1 MPPALSRRGQPDDF
15 FLFGAAGGIQDGR
28 LFSMMRAFSFRDSS
42 IALALLGIAVFFGMV
57 EPKFL
62 DARNLSL
69 LMTELSITATLAMG
83 MLLVILPGHIDLSVG
98 SGLALLSGI
107 ATVLTTKAGLPAPVG
122 LLTGLLAGL
131 GIWWLKGVLVVR
143 ERIPAFIVTLAG
155 LLVFRGLF
163 WLVIQNQT
171 VPVVAGGETNLYSL
185 LSTFYLPPA
194 AGFAL
199 AALVAAGL
207 AWAAWKG
214 RAERR
219 AAGFEME
226 DGELAFLRVFVAAQA
241 VLLLVVITN
250 QFRGIP
256 LPALIF
262 ASVALAVHVLTR
274 HTAFGRHLYAIGG
287 NVEAALVSGVPVHRV
302 VITAL
307 AMMGGIVA
315 VTGFML
321 TSYTGNSTTDLGE
334 WMELDAVAACV
345 IGGVSLRGGRG
356 TVLGVLAGALIMATL
371 LNGMTLMSVSPE
383 YKLIVRGGVL
393 LAAVWMDMRLSRA

>member
-1 MPPALSRRGQPDDF
+1 MTRS
-15 FLFGAAGGIQDGR
+15 
-28 LFSMMRAFSFRDSS
+28 FSLRDYS
-42 IALALLGIAVFFGMV
+42 IAFALLGICAFFGIV

-62 DARNLSL
+62 DSRNLSL

-83 MLLVILPGHIDLSVG
+83 MLIIILPGHIDLSVG

-107 ATVLTTKAGLPAPVG
+107 ATVLTTKAGWPAPVA
-122 LLTGLLAGL
+122 LSVGLLAGL
-131 GIWWLKGVLVVR
+131 VIWWGKGLLIVK

-171 VPVVAGGETNLYSL
+171 VPVVAGGQTNLYSL
-185 LSTFYLPPA
+185 ISTFYLPPL
-194 AGFAL
+194 AGYA
-199 AALVAAGL
+199 VAAVVITVMI
-207 AWAAWKG
+207 WATLKG

-219 AAGFEME
+219 VNGFEVA
-226 DGELAFLRVFVAAQA
+226 DGESSFMRVFIAAQA
-241 VLLLVVITN
+241 VLLFVIVTN

-256 LPALIF
+256 LPAMIF
-262 ASVALAVHVLTR
+262 AAVALVVFVLTQ
-274 HTAFGRHLYAIGG
+274 HTAFGRYLYAIGG
-287 NVEAALVSGVPVHRV
+287 NAEAALVSGVPVQRV
-302 VITAL
+302 VITAF
-307 AMMGGIVA
+307 AMMGAIVA

-371 LNGMTLMSVSPE
+371 LNGMTLMAVSPE
-383 YKLIVRGGVL
+383 YKLMVRGSVL
-393 LAAVWMDMRLSRA
+393 LAAVWMDMRLGRQ

>member
-1 MPPALSRRGQPDDF
+1 MARS
-15 FLFGAAGGIQDGR
+15 
-28 LFSMMRAFSFRDSS
+28 FSLRDYS
-42 IALALLGIAVFFGMV
+42 IAFALLGICVFFGVV

-62 DARNLSL
+62 DSRNLSL

-83 MLLVILPGHIDLSVG
+83 MLLIILPGHIDLSVG

-122 LLTGLLAGL
+122 LAVGLLAGL
-131 GIWWLKGVLVVR
+131 LIWYGKGVLIVK

-171 VPVVAGGETNLYSL
+171 VPVAAGGQTNLYSL
-185 LSTFYLPPA
+185 ISTWYLPPL
-194 AGFAL
+194 AGYAL
-199 AALVAAGL
+199 AAVVIAAL
-207 AWAAWKG
+207 IFTTLKA
-214 RAERR
+214 RQQRR
-219 AAGFEME
+219 AHGFEVE
-226 DGELAFLRVFVAAQA
+226 AGETVFLRVLIAAQ
-241 VLLLVVITN
+241 VMLLFVIVTN

-262 ASVALAVHVLTR
+262 AAVALLVHVLTQ
-274 HTAFGRHLYAIGG
+274 HTPFGRHLYAIGG
-287 NVEAALVSGVPVHRV
+287 NAEAALVSGVPVRRV
-302 VITAL
+302 VIGAF
-307 AMMGGIVA
+307 AIMGGIVA

-371 LNGMTLMSVSPE
+371 LNGMTLMAVSPE
-383 YKLIVRGGVL
+383 YKLVVRGSVL
-393 LAAVWMDMRLSRA
+393 LAAVWMDVRLGRA

>member
-1 MPPALSRRGQPDDF
+1 MTPTLT
-15 FLFGAAGGIQDGR
+15 
-28 LFSMMRAFSFRDSS
+28 FRDFS
-42 IALALLGIAVFFGMV
+42 IALALLGIGAFFAVV

-69 LMTELSITATLAMG
+69 LMTEVSITATLALG
-83 MLLVILPGHIDLSVG
+83 MLLIILPGHIDLSVG

-107 ATVLTTKAGLPAPVG
+107 ATVLTSKAGLPTPLALGV
-122 LLTGLLAGL
+122 GLLAGL
-131 GIWWLKGVLVVR
+131 IIWWGKGLLIVKQ
-143 ERIPAFIVTLAG
+143 RIPAFIVTLAG

-171 VPVVAGGETNLYSL
+171 VPVVAGGQTNLYSL
-185 LSTFYLPPA
+185 LSTYYLPPLA
-194 AGFAL
+194 GYALAGIVITALITATLRGRSQRALSGFA
-199 AALVAAGL
+199 V
-207 AWAAWKG
+207 
-214 RAERR
+214 
-219 AAGFEME
+219 E
-226 DGELAFLRVFVAAQA
+226 DGEALFLRLFIAAQA
-241 VLLLVVITN
+241 MILFVVITN

-262 ASVALAVHVLTR
+262 GSVALGVYLLTQ
-274 HTAFGRHLYAIGG
+274 HTAFGRYLYAIGG
-287 NVEAALVSGVPVHRV
+287 NAEAALVSGVPVGRV
-302 VITAL
+302 VITAFAL
-307 AMMGGIVA
+307 MGGIVA

-356 TVLGVLAGALIMATL
+356 TVLGVVFGALIMATL

-383 YKLIVRGGVL
+383 YKLIVRGAVL
-393 LAAVWMDMRLSRA
+393 LGAVWLDVRLARV

>member
-1 MPPALSRRGQPDDF
+1 MPRS
-15 FLFGAAGGIQDGR
+15 
-28 LFSMMRAFSFRDSS
+28 FSLRDYS
-42 IALALLGIAVFFGMV
+42 IALSLLGICVFFGVV

-62 DARNLSL
+62 DSRNLSL

-107 ATVLTTKAGLPAPVG
+107 ATVLTTKAGWPSPLALGV
-122 LLTGLLAGL
+122 GLLAGL
-131 GIWWLKGVLVVR
+131 IIWWGKGLLIVK

-171 VPVVAGGETNLYSL
+171 VPVVAGGQTNLYSL
-185 LSTFYLPPA
+185 ISTYYLPEV
-194 AGFAL
+194 AGYVV
-199 AALVAAGL
+199 AALIIAVL
-207 AWAAWKG
+207 VWATLKG
-214 RAERR
+214 RQERR
-219 AAGFEME
+219 ANGFEIA
-226 DGELAFLRVFVAAQA
+226 DGESSFMRVFIASQA
-241 VLLLVVITN
+241 ILLFVVVTN

-262 ASVALAVHVLTR
+262 AAVALVVFVLTQ

-287 NVEAALVSGVPVHRV
+287 NAEAALVSGVPVKRV
-302 VITAL
+302 VITAF

-315 VTGFML
+315 ITGFML

-356 TVLGVLAGALIMATL
+356 SVLGVLAGALIMATL
-371 LNGMTLMSVSPE
+371 LNGMTLMAVSPE
-383 YKLIVRGGVL
+383 YKLVVRGTVL
-393 LAAVWMDMRLSRA
+393 LAAVWMDMRLGQSR

>member
-1 MPPALSRRGQPDDF
+1 MTRTFSIRDF
-15 FLFGAAGGIQDGR
+15 
-28 LFSMMRAFSFRDSS
+28 S
-42 IALALLGIAVFFGMV
+42 IALALLGICGFFAVV

-62 DARNLSL
+62 DSRNLSL

-107 ATVLTTKAGLPAPVG
+107 ATVLTTKAGLPAPLSLAIG
-122 LLTGLLAGL
+122 LAAGL
-131 GIWWLKGVLVVR
+131 VIWWGKGVLIVK

-171 VPVVAGGETNLYSL
+171 VPVVPGGQTNLYSL
-185 LSTFYLPPA
+185 ISTYYLPSTWGYVLA
-194 AGFAL
+194 VVIIAGFSL
-199 AALVAAGL
+199 AAIQGRKQRL
-207 AWAAWKG
+207 AN
-214 RAERR
+214 
-219 AAGFEME
+219 GFDVES
-226 DGELAFLRVFVAAQA
+226 GETLFLRLFIAAQA
-241 VLLLVVITN
+241 VMLFVVVTN

-256 LPALIF
+256 FPAIVF
-262 ASVALAVHVLTR
+262 GSVALGVYLLTQ
-274 HTAFGRHLYAIGG
+274 HTAFGRYLYAIGG
-287 NVEAALVSGVPVHRV
+287 NPEAALVSGVPAGKV
-302 VITAL
+302 VIGAFAL
-307 AMMGGIVA
+307 MGAIVA
-315 VTGFML
+315 ITGFML

-356 TVLGVLAGALIMATL
+356 SVLGVLAGALIMATL

-383 YKLIVRGGVL
+383 YKLVVRGSVL
-393 LAAVWMDMRLSRA
+393 LAAVWMDVRLARQ

>member
-1 MPPALSRRGQPDDF
+1 MARS
-15 FLFGAAGGIQDGR
+15 
-28 LFSMMRAFSFRDSS
+28 FSLRDYS
-42 IALALLGIAVFFGMV
+42 IAFALLGICVFFGVV

-62 DARNLSL
+62 DSRNLSL

-83 MLLVILPGHIDLSVG
+83 MLLIILPGHIDLSVG

-122 LLTGLLAGL
+122 LAVGLLAGL
-131 GIWWLKGVLVVR
+131 LIWYGKGVLIVK

-171 VPVVAGGETNLYSL
+171 VPVVAGGQTNLYSL
-185 LSTFYLPPA
+185 ISTWYLPPL
-194 AGFAL
+194 AGYAL
-199 AALVAAGL
+199 AALVIAAL
-207 AWAAWKG
+207 ALASVQG
-214 RAERR
+214 RRQRQAH
-219 AAGFEME
+219 GFEVE
-226 DGELAFLRVFVAAQA
+226 AGETAFLRVFIAAQV
-241 VLLLVVITN
+241 VLLFVIVTN

-262 ASVALAVHVLTR
+262 ATVALLVYVLTQ
-274 HTAFGRHLYAIGG
+274 HTPFGRHLYAIGG
-287 NVEAALVSGVPVHRV
+287 NAEAALVSGVPVRRV
-302 VITAL
+302 VIGAF
-307 AMMGGIVA
+307 AIMGGIVA

-371 LNGMTLMSVSPE
+371 LNGMTLMAVSPE
-383 YKLIVRGGVL
+383 YKLVVRGSVL
-393 LAAVWMDMRLSRA
+393 LAAVWMDVRLGRV

>member
-1 MPPALSRRGQPDDF
+1 MSRS
-15 FLFGAAGGIQDGR
+15 
-28 LFSMMRAFSFRDSS
+28 FSLRDYS
-42 IALALLGIAVFFGMV
+42 IAFALLGICVFFGVV

-62 DARNLSL
+62 DSRNLSL

-107 ATVLTTKAGLPAPVG
+107 ATVLTTKAGLPSPVG
-122 LLTGLLAGL
+122 LCIGFLAGL
-131 GIWWLKGVLVVR
+131 MIWYGKGVLIVKQ
-143 ERIPAFIVTLAG
+143 RIPAFIVTLAG

-171 VPVVAGGETNLYSL
+171 VPVVAGGQSNVYSL
-185 LSTFYLPPA
+185 ISTWYLPTPA
-194 AGFAL
+194 GYVLAL
-199 AALVAAGL
+199 MVIVAMVL
-207 AWAAWKG
+207 ATIQG
-214 RAERR
+214 RKQRR
-219 AAGFEME
+219 LNGFEVE
-226 DGELAFLRVFVAAQA
+226 SGESAFLRVFITAQA
-241 VLLLVVITN
+241 LLLFVIVTG

-262 ASVALAVHVLTR
+262 AAVALAVHVLTQ
-274 HTAFGRHLYAIGG
+274 HTPFGRYLYAIGG
-287 NVEAALVSGVPVHRV
+287 NAEAALVSAVPVGRV
-302 VITAL
+302 VTGAFAI
-307 AMMGGIVA
+307 MGGIVA

-371 LNGMTLMSVSPE
+371 LNGMTLMAVSPE
-383 YKLIVRGGVL
+383 YKLMVRGSVL
-393 LAAVWMDMRLSRA
+393 LAAVWMDVRLGRQ

>member
-1 MPPALSRRGQPDDF
+1 MTRT
-15 FLFGAAGGIQDGR
+15 
-28 LFSMMRAFSFRDSS
+28 SS
-42 IALALLGIAVFFGMV
+42 IRDFSIAIALLGICGFFAVA

-62 DARNLSL
+62 GSRNLSL

-107 ATVLTTKAGLPAPVG
+107 ATVLTTKAGVPAPISLSIGLIVG
-122 LLTGLLAGL
+122 LV
-131 GIWWLKGVLVVR
+131 IWWGKGVLIVK

-171 VPVVAGGETNLYSL
+171 VPVVAGGKSNLYSL
-185 LSTFYLPPA
+185 ISTYYLSPL
-194 AGFAL
+194 AGYILGGAII
-199 AALVAAGL
+199 LVLIVAVMQ
-207 AWAAWKG
+207 G
-214 RAERR
+214 RKQRR
-219 AAGFEME
+219 ANGFEVE
-226 DGELAFLRVFVAAQA
+226 DGESVFLRVFIAAQA
-241 VLLLVVITN
+241 VMLFVIITN

-256 LPALIF
+256 LPAIIF
-262 ASVALAVHVLTR
+262 GMVALSVYLITQ
-274 HTAFGRHLYAIGG
+274 HTAFGRYLYAIGG
-287 NVEAALVSGVPVHRV
+287 SPEAALVSGVPVGRV
-302 VITAL
+302 VIGAFAL
-307 AMMGGIVA
+307 MGAIVA
-315 VTGFML
+315 ITGFML

-356 TVLGVLAGALIMATL
+356 TVLGVLVGALIMATL

-383 YKLIVRGGVL
+383 YKLVVRGSVL
-393 LAAVWMDMRLSRA
+393 LAAVWMDVRLGRQ

>member
-1 MPPALSRRGQPDDF
+1 MPRS
-15 FLFGAAGGIQDGR
+15 
-28 LFSMMRAFSFRDSS
+28 FSLRDYS
-42 IALALLGIAVFFGMV
+42 IALSLLGICAFFGVV

-62 DARNLSL
+62 DSRNLSL

-107 ATVLTTKAGLPAPVG
+107 ATVLTTKAGWPSPLALGV
-122 LLTGLLAGL
+122 GLLAGL
-131 GIWWLKGVLVVR
+131 IIWWGKGLLIVK

-171 VPVVAGGETNLYSL
+171 VPVVAGGQTNFYSL
-185 LSTFYLPPA
+185 ISTYYLPSL
-194 AGFAL
+194 AGYA
-199 AALVAAGL
+199 VAAVIIAVL
-207 AWAAWKG
+207 VWATLKG
-214 RAERR
+214 RQERR
-219 AAGFEME
+219 ANGFEIA
-226 DGELAFLRVFVAAQA
+226 DGESSFMRVFIASQA
-241 VLLLVVITN
+241 ILLFVVVTN

-262 ASVALAVHVLTR
+262 AAVALVVFVLTQ

-287 NVEAALVSGVPVHRV
+287 NAEAALVSGVPVNRV
-302 VITAL
+302 VITAF

-315 VTGFML
+315 ITGFML

-356 TVLGVLAGALIMATL
+356 SVLGVLAGALIMATL

-383 YKLIVRGGVL
+383 YKLVVRGTVL
-393 LAAVWMDMRLSRA
+393 LAAVWMDMRLGQSR